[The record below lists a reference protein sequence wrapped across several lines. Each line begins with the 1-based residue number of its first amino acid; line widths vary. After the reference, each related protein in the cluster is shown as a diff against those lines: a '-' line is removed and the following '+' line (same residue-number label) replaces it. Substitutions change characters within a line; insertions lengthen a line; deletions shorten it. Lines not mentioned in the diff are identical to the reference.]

1 MGASS
6 LVGRDAEI
14 ALLDKALADAAEH
27 GGALLVTGAA
37 GIGKTSVMDAATS
50 DARGR
55 GCTVLAVTGFREGEK
70 RVKGDRQGSIRCLP
84 CSDNRIDRLSS
95 GVAVDCAGA
104 PTIEAVRLV
113 R

>member
-1 MGASS
+1 MTSRSGRRSARSQTSERHSDGQPVGAH
-6 LVGRDAEI
+6 RP
-14 ALLDKALADAAEH
+14 
-27 GGALLVTGAA
+27 
-37 GIGKTSVMDAATS
+37 
-50 DARGR
+50 
-55 GCTVLAVTGFREGEK
+55 CTVLAVTGFREGEK